1 MSLSTALS
9 NFWNNDVE
17 PLLKTVFGN
26 VVKSEVA
33 ALTPIVANAL
43 AAEES
48 NIVKAAASGSLAG
61 LAVSSAAILTSAAT
75 QAEVQGVSA
84 GISSLLATV
93 STAINN
99 HPAVAITALAST
111 AAP

>member
-1 MSLSTALS
+1 MSLATALS
-9 NFWNNDVE
+9 NFWHNDVA

-33 ALTPIVANAL
+33 ALTPIVASAL
-43 AAEES
+43 AAEEA
-48 NIVKAAASGSLAG
+48 NIIKAAATGSLSG
-61 LAVSSAAILTSAAT
+61 LAVSSAAILTSSAT
-75 QAEVQGVSA
+75 QAEVQGVTA

-99 HPAVAITALAST
+99 HPAVVVTAPG